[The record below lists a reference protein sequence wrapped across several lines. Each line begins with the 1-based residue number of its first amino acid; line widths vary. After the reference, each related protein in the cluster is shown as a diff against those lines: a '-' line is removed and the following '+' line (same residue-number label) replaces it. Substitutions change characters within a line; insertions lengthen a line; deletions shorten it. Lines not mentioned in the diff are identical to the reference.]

1 MAKEKITDRI
11 YEMALPLAQN
21 EGLCIYEVEYKKE
34 GSDYVLRVILDT
46 ASDGEGEY
54 VSIDSCEKVSRALS
68 DMLDE
73 SDPIKEAYMLEVTS
87 PGLDRPLKR
96 DEDFV
101 RFAGRDIDIGL
112 YKAIGGSKI
121 ISGKL
126 IGLSD
131 GVITAELPDGSEFS
145 IKKDETS
152 SVKLAVVF

>member
-11 YEMALPLAQN
+11 YEMALPLAQS

-34 GSDYVLRVILDT
+34 GADYVLRVILDT
-46 ASDGEGEY
+46 VADGEMEY
-54 VSIDSCEKVSRALS
+54 VSIDACERVSRQLS

-73 SDPIKEAYMLEVTS
+73 RDLIKEAYMLEVTS

-101 RFAGRDIDIGL
+101 RFAGRHIDIGL
-112 YKAIGGSKI
+112 YKAVGGSKL

-126 IGLSD
+126 LGYGD
-131 GVITAELPDGSEFS
+131 GVITVELPDGSEFS

-152 SVKLAVVF
+152 SVKLTVIF